1 MRQKLI
7 TATIAIVVL
16 APALRVGAV
25 CCDDTAIYIKQ
36 GYHVNKQWPWPYV
49 CPDRIA
55 VREPFCIMV
64 NNGWRRENLLGAH
77 HFNPD
82 TNQLTSAGQL
92 RVQWIMT
99 QAPPDHRNIFVE
111 RAFEADINSQRMASV
126 RDYATKVSIDG
137 REPQIAQTTIQFEGR
152 PAAVVD
158 MTNTKF
164 LQAMPA
170 PVLPAAPAASSG
182 SSAAQ

>member
-1 MRQKLI
+1 MRKTLI
-7 TATIAIVVL
+7 VVATAVVL
-16 APALRVGAV
+16 APALRAGAV
-25 CCDDTAIYIKQ
+25 CCDDTASYVKH
-36 GYHVNKQWPWPYV
+36 GYYVNKQWPWPYV

-55 VREPFCIMV
+55 VREPFCIMI

-82 TNQLTSAGQL
+82 TNQLTPAGQL

-111 RAFEADINSQRMASV
+111 RALEANVNEQRMASI
-126 RDYATKVSIDG
+126 RDFAHKVSIDG

-152 PAAVVD
+152 PASVVD

-170 PVLPAAPAASSG
+170 PALPAAPAASSS

>member
-7 TATIAIVVL
+7 TATIAVVVL

-25 CCDDTAIYIKQ
+25 CCDDTAMYIKQ

-82 TNQLTSAGQL
+82 SNQLTSAGQL

-111 RAFEADINSQRMASV
+111 RA
-126 RDYATKVSIDG
+126 
-137 REPQIAQTTIQFEGR
+137 
-152 PAAVVD
+152 
-158 MTNTKF
+158 
-164 LQAMPA
+164 L
-170 PVLPAAPAASSG
+170 
-182 SSAAQ
+182 